1 MMTTMKLHPPTS
13 ARRSI
18 LRPASSR
25 GFTLMEMILVLAI
38 ISTLLGLVIFKMV
51 NVTEDANITKAKA
64 DIKAMDT
71 NLLRYKTRNGRL
83 PTQAE
88 GLEIMTTKGASQLVK
103 PEGIIDPWAHPYQY
117 RNPGKVNPSG
127 YDVYSMGP
135 DGQDGTADDI
145 YD

>member
-1 MMTTMKLHPPTS
+1 MKLHLPSP

-18 LRPASSR
+18 TRAASLR

-64 DIKAMDT
+64 DIKAMET

-117 RNPGKVNPSG
+117 RNPGKVNTSG

-145 YD
+145 YE